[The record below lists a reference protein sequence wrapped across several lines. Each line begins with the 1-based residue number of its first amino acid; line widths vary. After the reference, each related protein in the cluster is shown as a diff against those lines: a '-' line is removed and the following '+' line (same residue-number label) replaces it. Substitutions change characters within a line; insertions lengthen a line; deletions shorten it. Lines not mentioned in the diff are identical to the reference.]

1 MNGKI
6 KTQSL
11 FAAVGILVS
20 LALFAALALSLDGGP
35 SPTPGNWTVLLLIPF
50 AILNPIGFASI
61 LAGTFWSLPQ
71 WLVWVLAS
79 SSSLCWWWYLGGV
92 AARKLG
98 RGQA

>member
-6 KTQSL
+6 KAQSL

-50 AILNPIGFASI
+50 VILNPIGFAII

-71 WLVWVLAS
+71 WLVWVLAF
-79 SSSLCWWWYLGGV
+79 SSSLCWWWYIGGV
-92 AARKLG
+92 AARKLR